1 MRYAFWEVAELE
13 PHRHRRTR
21 VHSADRP
28 TRVVVDGHLF
38 DVAVRR
44 GQYDVAWISGP
55 NAGYGFSLSS
65 SDDRSM
71 TQTQLEEA
79 IRNFLGQVD
88 PETGH
93 VE

>member
-1 MRYAFWEVAELE
+1 MDTCSTSR
-13 PHRHRRTR
+13 
-21 VHSADRP
+21 SAASR
-28 TRVVVDGHLF
+28 
-38 DVAVRR
+38 
-44 GQYDVAWISGP
+44 YDVAWVSGP

-65 SDDRSM
+65 SDDRPM

-88 PETGH
+88 PETGY

>member
-1 MRYAFWEVAELE
+1 
-13 PHRHRRTR
+13 

-28 TRVVVDGHLF
+28 TRVVVNGHLF

-44 GQYDVAWISGP
+44 SQYDFTWISGP
-55 NAGYGFSLSS
+55 TAGYGFSLSA
-65 SDDRSM
+65 SDDRPM

-88 PETGH
+88 PETGY